1 MSRPLSKVDGFI
13 PVIEV
18 LTEEMGLIASAVYG
32 LVWRYCQGEN
42 GLCYASLSKMGK
54 QLGVNPATVQR
65 HLKTLCE
72 LGYIK
77 DLTPNLRNKP
87 HSYQDTGKAKIETL
101 VAARVED
108 KQPADVAESNAEQ
121 PETET
126 TLQKATSHCTE
137 QRHVAESTLSRV
149 VVDEL
154 VEQEQAG
161 AKAPA
166 GASRKAREGPTNQDK
181 EKRGSLADV
190 FVEQTNIKQLPAR
203 NKTDY
208 RRDQRLWW
216 SPLQKILDLCDGDL
230 SMAQRLVADTVRQMR
245 RDNLTIANP
254 NSILNPATA
263 LHATAP
269 TTYQKRKRT
278 RLVRVVDPD
287 TGQIREIE
295 AIA

>member
-1 MSRPLSKVDGFI
+1 MSGPLSKVDGFI

-32 LVWRYCQGEN
+32 LVWRYCQGDK
-42 GLCYASLSKMGK
+42 GLCYASLAKMGK

-72 LGYIK
+72 QGYIK
-77 DLTPNLRNKP
+77 DLTPDLRNKP
-87 HSYQDTGKAKIETL
+87 HTYRDMGKAKIEML

-108 KQPADVAESNAEQ
+108 REAADVAECNAEQ
-121 PETET
+121 PEPEPV
-126 TLQKATSHCTE
+126 LQSAKPHCTE

-149 VVDEL
+149 VVDDL

-166 GASRKAREGPTNQDK
+166 GASHKAREGPTNQDK

-190 FVEQTNIKQLPAR
+190 FVEHTNIKQLPAR

-230 SMAQRLVADTVRQMR
+230 DMASRLVENTVKQMR
-245 RDNLTIANP
+245 RDSLTIANP

-269 TTYQKRKRT
+269 QTYQKRKRT
-278 RLVRVVDPD
+278 RRVRVVDPD
-287 TGQIREIE
+287 TGQVREIE